1 MFINGHA
8 HIFNLQ
14 TVLTDEAIVIMVNR
28 LRRVGFPDFVVD
40 SVQDLLQKQLDH
52 PEYLT
57 EDELLVR
64 FVEGM
69 GRTAAFRDLA
79 GLPLDVRVLGGGT
92 GDLGVRAL
100 EALLDRISD
109 WVART
114 DGPGKSPKDVFQTL
128 RVALQP
134 DIPRVAKKLLA
145 HLGPDDA
152 LVALMMDITSE
163 NEGERD
169 HLNFRRQIRGTQQAV
184 LAFPGRVLPFIAVN
198 PRRADHFAL
207 MRQAVMEEGF
217 LGVKLYPSL
226 GYELATDD
234 MRKVLDFCREEDVP
248 ITIHT
253 SAGGFK
259 KDETTAQYCH
269 PSHWEHLFKTDDDL
283 RVCFAHCGGWGG
295 LSGQLQDQVE
305 WAEQIFAFMDR
316 YPGVYADISYH
327 VDQMQGPPAVEEA
340 YVQALKALV
349 DGPRGDRIVF
359 GTDSW
364 LLRLNMD
371 DALYWRY
378 FQEALGEDRFRKVA
392 SDVPRAFLG
401 LPLDG
406 GQPRANISRHLAF
419 LEEHAGEVG
428 APPAGWVREASS
440 ASFIVVRRA
449 SDWTLNNWAHRITF
463 SYLRDQFDRPV
474 REQDFPECGP
484 VRLRQ
489 LAYFKRSA
497 RGPGKKVLEGK
508 TLELMAMCG
517 GYAVPETGHDNDTI
531 AAALKEALADPNRT
545 VAQVGATVDALY
557 LFSPEVH
564 P

>member
-28 LRRVGFPDFVVD
+28 LRGVGFPDFVVD
-40 SVQDLLQKQLDH
+40 AVQDLLQKQLDH

-64 FVEGM
+64 FVEAM
-69 GRTAAFRDLA
+69 GRTAAFRNIA
-79 GLPLDVRVLGGGT
+79 GLPLEIRVLGT
-92 GDLGVRAL
+92 GSGELGVRAM

-145 HLGPDDA
+145 HMGPDDA

-163 NEGERD
+163 AEGERD
-169 HLNFRRQIRGTQQAV
+169 RLNFRRQIRGTQEAV
-184 LAFPGRVLPFIAVN
+184 LAFPGRVLPFVAVN
-198 PRRADHFAL
+198 PRRPDHFDL
-207 MRQAVMEEGF
+207 LRQAVMEEGF

-226 GYELATDD
+226 GYELDTDD
-234 MRKVLDFCREEDVP
+234 MRRVLDFCREEDVP

-253 SAGGFK
+253 SAGGFN

-269 PSHWEHLFKTDDDL
+269 PAHWEDLFEDGDTL

-295 LSGQLQDQVE
+295 LSGQVHDQVE

-316 YPGVYADISYH
+316 YPAVYADISYH
-327 VDQMQGPPAVEEA
+327 VDQMLGAPAVEEA
-340 YVQALKALV
+340 YLAALQALV
-349 DGPRGDRIVF
+349 DGPRGERIVF

-378 FQEALGEDRFRKVA
+378 FRLALGEDRFRKVA

-401 LPLDG
+401 LPRDG
-406 GQPRANISRHLAF
+406 AEPRANIRRHLTF
-419 LEEHAGEVG
+419 LEERSGEVG
-428 APPAGWVREASS
+428 APPASWVREGSS
-440 ASFIVVRRA
+440 ASFTVVRRA

-463 SYLRDQFDRPV
+463 SYLRDQFERPV
-474 REQDFPECGP
+474 NDQDFPECGP

-489 LAYFKRSA
+489 LQYFKRSA
-497 RGPGKKVLEGK
+497 RGPSKKVLEGK
-508 TLELMAMCG
+508 TLELMTMCG
-517 GYAVPETGHDNDTI
+517 RYAVPEADHDTDSI
-531 AAALKEALADPNRT
+531 AQTLKDALADPDRT